1 MKNLKTKSQLM
12 TKKLLPKWLKIPLNG
27 WKATKMLPLNNMK
40 EKEKNLKKNSNQSWL
55 KSIKN
60 KVDKCQT
67 WAEWVETCQ
76 IWEIWE
82 AKVKDNRAHKLMKL
96 IDFK

>member
-1 MKNLKTKSQLM
+1 MMKNLKIKSLLM
-12 TKKLLPKWLKIPLNG
+12 IKKLLLNWLKTPLNG

-55 KSIKN
+55 KSTKN

-67 WAEWVETCQ
+67 WEVWVETCQ
-76 IWEIWE
+76 TWVIWVV
-82 AKVKDNRAHKLMKL
+82 KVKDNRAHKLMKL
-96 IDFK
+96 ID